1 MTESTIPLSKSAR
14 QTRIPELD
22 GLRGTAILLVAI
34 LHYVAVPGSRLQYFV
49 LRFVSIG
56 WTGVD
61 LFFVLSGFLIGG
73 ILLDVRNSP
82 SRFKTFYAR
91 RFFRIIPIYYT
102 WILFYALIVIIGAFV
117 PAVAETNV
125 TRSPAQLMGIHSLFL
140 QNIFFRLDGPLSD
153 VWFRHTWSLAVEEQ
167 FYLVVPLLITLLS
180 SRTLTKLLI
189 SIIVGAPLLR
199 LATVFLAPGD
209 VSSSWLTYTLTL
221 CRADALTCGVLAAIL
236 WRSARF
242 LEWASKKTV
251 ALNAGF
257 CVLLG
262 GVFALWKWSPQPLS
276 LGARTI
282 GYTWMAVFYTV
293 LLFLVLLQRASPLAR
308 CARAAWLRELGSISY
323 CVYIIHRAVLLF
335 TFKLVLHKTPS
346 LFNWRDAAV
355 TMLAVLLTYALAKL
369 SWLYLEQPLMQLG
382 HAFKYHTARNVLSR
396 PETAL

>member
-1 MTESTIPLSKSAR
+1 MTEPTIPLSKSAR

-22 GLRGTAILLVAI
+22 GLRGTAIFLVAI

-91 RFFRIIPIYYT
+91 RFFRIIPIYYA

-125 TRSPAQLMGIHSLFL
+125 MLSPTQLMGIDSLFL

-153 VWFRHTWSLAVEEQ
+153 VWFRSLAVEEQ

-180 SRTLTKLLI
+180 RRTLTKLLI

-199 LATVFLAPGD
+199 LATVFSAPGD
-209 VSSSWLTYTLTL
+209 VSSSWLTYTLTP
-221 CRADALTCGVLAAIL
+221 CRADALACGVLAAIL
-236 WRSARF
+236 WRNARF
-242 LEWASKKTV
+242 LEWASKKNSRSQCGFLCPSRWRLCPVEMV
-251 ALNAGF
+251 AATSIPGRPYHLAIHGWRSF
-257 CVLLG
+257 TQSCYFSCFSSVQ
-262 GVFALWKWSPQPLS
+262 AHWPAAP
-276 LGARTI
+276 ARRGCAT
-282 GYTWMAVFYTV
+282 G
-293 LLFLVLLQRASPLAR
+293 LDLVLRLYHPPR
-308 CARAAWLRELGSISY
+308 RAAF
-323 CVYIIHRAVLLF
+323 YIQIGPAQD
-335 TFKLVLHKTPS
+335 P
-346 LFNWRDAAV
+346 
-355 TMLAVLLTYALAKL
+355 
-369 SWLYLEQPLMQLG
+369 
-382 HAFKYHTARNVLSR
+382 
-396 PETAL
+396 